1 MSIDFATYCTVALPV
16 ALLCSVV
23 WFLICRLIYRPDISC
38 LAHLDHE
45 NLRASLGPM
54 TTREKIAG
62 GLYLLCVI
70 LWVLPGV
77 SHILFPAAYPLLSKI
92 DSCYPPIIALV
103 LVHLLCIDKAPV
115 VPIKDALAG
124 VPWNT
129 LLFAGTLLALNDC
142 IGNPEFGVAD
152 FLTGT
157 LVPLF
162 QGLPPMG
169 LVLLM
174 IALTVVVT
182 NFISNAVTIAM
193 ALAIGIPLCTAA
205 DPSLVG
211 PMSLLLTSTVNFSFA
226 TSTAIPAMPLVL
238 DSGWVT
244 PKELLLRTTPAI
256 LGSILVTWVVG
267 IPLCRWLL

>member
-1 MSIDFATYCTVALPV
+1 
-16 ALLCSVV
+16 
-23 WFLICRLIYRPDISC
+23 
-38 LAHLDHE
+38 
-45 NLRASLGPM
+45 M

-62 GLYLLCVI
+62 GLYLLLCAI
-70 LWVLPGV
+70 LLVLPGV

-103 LVHLLCIDKAPV
+103 LLHLLRIDNTPV
-115 VPIKDALAG
+115 VPIKDTLAG

-129 LLFAGTLLALNDC
+129 LLFAGTLLALNGC

-162 QGLPPMG
+162 QGIPPMG

-182 NFISNAVTIAM
+182 NFISNSVTIAM

-211 PMSLLLTSTVNFSFA
+211 PMSLPLTSTVNFSFA

-256 LGSILVTWVVG
+256 LGSILGSILVIWFVG